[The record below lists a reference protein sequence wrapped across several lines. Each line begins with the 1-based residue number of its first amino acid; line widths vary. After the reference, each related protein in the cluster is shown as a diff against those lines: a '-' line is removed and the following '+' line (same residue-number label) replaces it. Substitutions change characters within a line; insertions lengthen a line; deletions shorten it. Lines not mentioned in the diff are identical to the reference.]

1 MPADDDTAT
10 SRWRWR
16 LQEMMIVDFN
26 MHRQQLQQLSE
37 AVRAACSPTL
47 FNQLMIKHNNNTK
60 RIQLL

>member
-1 MPADDDTAT
+1 
-10 SRWRWR
+10 
-16 LQEMMIVDFN
+16 MMIVDFN

-37 AVRAACSPTL
+37 AVRAACLPTL